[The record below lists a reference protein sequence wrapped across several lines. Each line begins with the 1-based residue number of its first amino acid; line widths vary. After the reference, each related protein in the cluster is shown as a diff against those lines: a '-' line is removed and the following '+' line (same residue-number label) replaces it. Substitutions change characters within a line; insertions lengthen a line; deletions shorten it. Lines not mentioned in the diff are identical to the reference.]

1 MKLYWLDV
9 YQLDRYFCNKFNTTS
24 LGKDLIL
31 AYQENAR
38 IYLDEF
44 PEVEEWDY
52 LPLFDNT
59 FVMDRFLRRE

>member
-1 MKLYWLDV
+1 MYIE
-9 YQLDRYFCNKFNTTS
+9 RCNVEW
-24 LGKDLIL
+24 
-31 AYQENAR
+31 YQENCR

-44 PEVEEWDY
+44 PEIEEWDY